1 MAAEPPHPRAGR
13 FGVAGYPVGHSRS
26 PGIHAAAYAELGIDA
41 DYQRLPIPP
50 ELFAPT
56 VRALPGSGFKGINV
70 TIPHKLA
77 ALEVADERS
86 HAANM
91 IGAANTLT
99 FTDDGRIRADN
110 TDAPGMLAAL
120 PSDPAGCEAL
130 VIGAGG
136 TARAAVYALSRAGAR
151 VSIWN
156 RTAARAAEIAE
167 AFSVELVR
175 DLVVAER
182 AQIVVNATA
191 VGMRAGE
198 TVESVLEDLP
208 IGPAALADSLLVDFV
223 YRQGGSPLAEIA
235 RARGGAVVD
244 GGELLVRQAGLSFEL
259 WFGRPAPLAA
269 MRDALAKSLG

>member
-1 MAAEPPHPRAGR
+1 
-13 FGVAGYPVGHSRS
+13 
-26 PGIHAAAYAELGIDA
+26 
-41 DYQRLPIPP
+41 
-50 ELFAPT
+50 
-56 VRALPGSGFKGINV
+56 
-70 TIPHKLA
+70 
-77 ALEVADERS
+77 
-86 HAANM
+86 
-91 IGAANTLT
+91 TLT